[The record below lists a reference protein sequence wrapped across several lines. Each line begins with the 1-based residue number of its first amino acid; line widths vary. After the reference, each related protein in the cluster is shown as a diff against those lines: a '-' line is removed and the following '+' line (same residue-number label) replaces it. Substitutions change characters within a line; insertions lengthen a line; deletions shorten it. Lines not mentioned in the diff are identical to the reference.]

1 MLFRSNFLWG
11 KPGVLRKCMPDFLAY
26 FRKGFHPWQ
35 QDNRELIEKNLN
47 ELELKPS
54 AR

>member
-1 MLFRSNFLWG
+1 
-11 KPGVLRKCMPDFLAY
+11 LRKCMPDFLAY